1 VNRPPLGKLTRRAAL
16 ASTLALAACGRTAKS
31 EPQIAAPPLKSVAR
45 LPIGCSVMTGQLN
58 EPAFAGLL
66 SAQVSQLTPEWEMK
80 MEYILQ
86 ADGSFR
92 FDAPDAIAA
101 FARSHG
107 MKLHGHTLVW
117 YAQDPEP
124 FKRVS
129 GPAFETAY
137 RNYIL
142 VVAGRYRG
150 QCHGW
155 DVVNE
160 PIMEHG
166 EGLRSSLW
174 SQRLGDYDHIVR
186 AFDHAAEADPG
197 AVLFLNDY
205 NLESR
210 PAKRVAFMRL
220 VEQLLKRGCKLGG
233 LGSQTHIDID
243 LDPLAVP
250 VCLKDLASFGLP
262 VHLSELDI
270 STNMKKLD
278 VRSSRDKLRLQ
289 ARQAQA
295 AAEAFMALPARQR
308 YAFTLWGLRDKDSWL
323 RGSAGTGPADQPTL
337 FDDAGQ
343 PKPAF
348 EAVSSVFSR

>member
-1 VNRPPLGKLTRRAAL
+1 MIARRAIL
-16 ASTLALAACGRTAKS
+16 ASTLALAACGRSAKS
-31 EPQIAAPPLKSVAR
+31 EPQPSSPPLRSAAR
-45 LPIGCSVMTGQLN
+45 FPIGCSVMTGQLN
-58 EPAFAGLL
+58 EPAFASLL
-66 SAQVSQLTPEWEMK
+66 STQVSQLTPEWEMK

-86 ADGSFR
+86 ADGTFK

-107 MKLHGHTLVW
+107 MKLHGHTLIW

-124 FKRVS
+124 FKRVT
-129 GPAFETAY
+129 GQAFETAY

-142 VVAGRYRG
+142 AVAGRYRG

-160 PIMEHG
+160 PIMEEG

-174 SQRLGDYDHIVR
+174 SQRLGEYDHIVR
-186 AFDHAAEADPG
+186 AFDHAAEADPT

-205 NLESR
+205 NLESKPR
-210 PAKRVAFMRL
+210 KRVAFMRL
-220 VEQLLKRGCKLGG
+220 VEQLLKRGCKVGG

-243 LDPLAVP
+243 LDTRAVA

-262 VHLSELDI
+262 VHLSELDV

-278 VRSSRDKLRLQ
+278 VRSGSERLRLQ
-289 ARQAQA
+289 ARQAEA
-295 AAEAFMALPARQR
+295 AADAFMALPARQR
-308 YAFTLWGLRDKDSWL
+308 YAFTIWGLRDRDSWL
-323 RGSAGTGPADQPTL
+323 RGPAGTGPADQPAL
-337 FDDAGQ
+337 FDDAGR

-348 EAVSSVFSR
+348 TAISSVFSR